1 MKLLYGDPV
10 RAAVLVTERYIETR
24 PRQVCPLC
32 LRSIRAGQYVLRL
45 KGNTNIHA
53 SCLKVWVA
61 DVPEDEVEPAAINA
75 EFERIKRELA
85 TA

>member
-1 MKLLYGDPV
+1 M

-24 PRQVCPLC
+24 PRQTCPLC
-32 LRSIRAGQYVLRL
+32 ARSIRTGQYVLRL
-45 KGNTNIHA
+45 TRAATNVHA

-75 EFERIKRELA
+75 EFERIKRELT